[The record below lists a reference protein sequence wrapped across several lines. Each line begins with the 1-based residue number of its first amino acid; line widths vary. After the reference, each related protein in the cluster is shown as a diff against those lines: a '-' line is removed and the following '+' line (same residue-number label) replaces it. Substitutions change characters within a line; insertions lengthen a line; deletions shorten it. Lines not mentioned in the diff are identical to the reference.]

1 MRSRRL
7 LALCAAA
14 FVSVLLVPTTASAD
28 STDSPTEHQR
38 YVALGDSYA
47 SMGSLTEVYIDP
59 STGCARSRDN
69 YPARV
74 ADELAS
80 AEFTDATCA
89 GAVTDGVL
97 DSQLDALAPDT
108 DLVTLTVGGNDIGF
122 AGIALD
128 CGLRSVPDPKGT
140 PCEDHYTEGGTDQLA
155 ERVTETAPKVDAV
168 LAGIKERAPEADIVV
183 TGYLRILPPDTGCWP
198 SVPISQGD
206 VGYINDVQD
215 KLNAMIG
222 ERTEA
227 AGGTFVDPGG
237 TPGHDACQSP
247 SDRWVD
253 GLLPLT
259 NGTPIH
265 PTAAGQQ
272 HVSELVG
279 GEL

>member
-7 LALCAAA
+7 LTLCAAA
-14 FVSVLLVPTTASAD
+14 FASVLLAPSTASAD
-28 STDSPTEHQR
+28 SFDPQR

-47 SMGSLTEVYIDP
+47 SMGSLSQVYVDP
-59 STGCARSRDN
+59 STGCARSHDN

-74 ADELAS
+74 AEAWEP
-80 AEFTDATCA
+80 AEFTDASCA
-89 GAVTDGVL
+89 GAITDDVL
-97 DSQLDALAPDT
+97 DSQLDALSQDT
-108 DLVTLTVGGNDIGF
+108 DVVTLTIGGNDIGF

-155 ERVTETAPKVDAV
+155 QRVADTAPKVDSV
-168 LAGIKERAPEADIVV
+168 LAAVKERAPEAEIVV
-183 TGYLRILPPDTGCWP
+183 TGYLRILPQDTGCWP

-227 AGGTFVDPGG
+227 AGGTFVNPGDAQ
-237 TPGHDACQSP
+237 GHDACQP
-247 SDRWVD
+247 LPERWVD
-253 GLLPLT
+253 GLLPLAG
-259 NGTPIH
+259 GTPIH

-272 HVSELVG
+272 HVSELVSG
-279 GEL
+279 AL